1 MKKNIYQS
9 PTLEINEIRLATGIC
24 SAGGDNPSVK
34 PEGDGPGGE
43 WEQAP
48 RRL

>member
-9 PTLEINEIRLATGIC
+9 PSLEINEIRLAMGIC
-24 SAGGDNPSVK
+24 DGSPGTNPPTTPGGD
-34 PEGDGPGGE
+34 GD

>member
-9 PTLEINEIRLATGIC
+9 PTLEINEIRLAMGIC
-24 SAGGDNPSVK
+24 DGSPGTNPPGAGPEGGD
-34 PEGDGPGGE
+34 

-48 RRL
+48 KRV